1 MHPQKE
7 ADPMSDDR
15 RAIFPAG
22 GPKPGGPYSPA
33 IVSGGFVFV
42 AGQVGRRPATGEV
55 PEGLEAQ
62 TRQTLENVRALLI
75 AAGCDF
81 KDVVKT
87 GVFLARAEH
96 FQAFNAVY
104 REYFTEPYPARTTI
118 VAALVA
124 ENLLVE
130 VDVIVRLPEK

>member
-1 MHPQKE
+1 
-7 ADPMSDDR
+7 MSEDR
-15 RAIFPAG
+15 RAIFPEG

-42 AGQVGRRPATGEV
+42 AGQVGRNPASGQLAGDTI
-55 PEGLEAQ
+55 EAQ
-62 TRQTLENVRALLI
+62 TRQTLENIGTLLR

-87 GVFLARAEH
+87 NAYITRPEF
-96 FQAFNAVY
+96 FQGFNAVY
-104 REYFTEPYPARTTI
+104 QGYFPEPRPARST
-118 VAALVA
+118 VVCALVA

-130 VDVIVRLPEK
+130 VDVIARLPG